1 MRLAGIMATKGADA
15 VSQVLPA
22 VESRVGLDPVKE
34 LGFLLFYEAEKNGDT
49 KDAILF
55 NGLVSAWGD
64 LTMQAHRDMS
74 KPKVKEQFLFDLEEQ
89 EDGNQ

>member
-1 MRLAGIMATKGADA
+1 MATKGADS
-15 VSQVLPA
+15 VSQLLPA

-34 LGFLLFYEAEKNGDT
+34 LGFLLFYEAEKKGDT

-64 LTMQAHRDMS
+64 LTMRAHRDMNE
-74 KPKVKEQFLFDLEEQ
+74 PKVNEQFLFNLEEQ
-89 EDGNQ
+89 EDGDQ